1 MHTLL
6 AALTALML
14 FATPVVA
21 RDLED
26 AAAAYKSGDYE
37 KAFWLLKPLAEQGHA
52 GSQFNLGSMYKDG
65 YGVPKDN
72 AKAVH

>member
-1 MHTLL
+1 
-6 AALTALML
+6 ML

-21 RDLED
+21 GDLED

-37 KAFWLLKPLAEQGHA
+37 KALWLLKPLAEQGHA

-65 YGVPKDN
+65 YGVPLLDEKLILQV
-72 AKAVH
+72 A